1 MIPRYRLYN
10 PFADVIRVLD
20 RALIVCFGHG
30 VNGEVAMFVKPKLFN
45 WILDPDA
52 FDNLYAAAQRH
63 FTCQFTPHG
72 WLRCDNVKSERFA
85 EQLVVDTLFSSLRF
99 KRFSPLH
106 RACLRYPLFSV
117 LSFSFLNKLQEDEG
131 LTIDDKHIATL
142 AEAAFAPETQAREM
156 ETHLHRRLRAM
167 YKPILSACLEQAR
180 AARATA
186 RHLAHQQGFKAR
198 M

>member
-30 VNGEVAMFVKPKLFN
+30 MNGEVALFIKPKLFN
-45 WILDPDA
+45 WVLDPDA
-52 FDNLYAAAQRH
+52 FDNLFTVIQHH

-85 EQLVVDTLFSSLRF
+85 EQLIVDALCSSLRF
-99 KRFSPLH
+99 RRFSSSH

-117 LSFSFLNKLQEDEG
+117 LSFSFLNKLQEEDG
-131 LTIDDKHIATL
+131 LTIDDKHIAIL

-156 ETHLHRRLRAM
+156 ETQLHRRLRAM
-167 YKPILSACLEQAR
+167 YKPILSTCLEQAR

>member
-30 VNGEVAMFVKPKLFN
+30 ANGEVAMFVKPKLFN

-52 FDNLYAAAQRH
+52 FDNLYTAAQPH

-85 EQLVVDTLFSSLRF
+85 EQLVVDTLFSTVRF
-99 KRFSPLH
+99 KHFSSLH
-106 RACLRYPLFSV
+106 RALLRYPLFSV
-117 LSFSFLNKLQEDEG
+117 FSMTFLDKLQEGEG
-131 LTIDDKHIATL
+131 VTINDKHL
-142 AEAAFAPETQAREM
+142 PLLVEAAFAPETEVRAREDQ
-156 ETHLHRRLRAM
+156 LHRSLRAM
-167 YKPILSACLEQAR
+167 YKPILSTCLAQAR

-186 RHLAHQQGFKAR
+186 RHLARQQGFKSR